1 MPSFRSALSL
11 VLHLTSVFG
20 YNYGSLN
27 QDAEPYVVAMFG
39 NESTGPDGMLFA
51 VFRAIDREFADGNE
65 RLGPWW
71 YISQAID
78 FPDQH
83 VPMLPSISQTSLA
96 INDSACR
103 SQTAACPLPLPN
115 MLTLSGA
122 YQVSDGPETQSDLR
136 DASTWDADYAALLNL
151 SGSGRNTRDRMTLHR
166 DSYNNE
172 RWLCKFSL
180 RLQESIACRSR
191 KLTRPVLPERRSRP
205 RRMGCRERY
214 CQQRST
220 DTIPGLQPR
229 RSPFT
234 IIRPAHRLRRAQRY
248 WKSRLGGL
256 RHFPLLDRP
265 NRL

>member
-1 MPSFRSALSL
+1 MPSFLSALIL
-11 VLHLTSVFG
+11 ALHLTSVFG
-20 YNYGSLN
+20 YDYGSLN

-51 VFRAIDREFADGNE
+51 VFRAIGREFADGNE

-122 YQVSDGPETQSDLR
+122 YQVSDGPETQSGLR

-151 SGSGRNTRDRMTLHR
+151 SGSGRNIRDRMTLHR
-166 DSYNNE
+166 DSYNNDPVFLDGLTMGVSANYTVE
-172 RWLCKFSL
+172 YSEDAGYTMNAGFVRAPYGFESRL
-180 RLQESIACRSR
+180 RLDA
-191 KLTRPVLPERRSRP
+191 
-205 RRMGCRERY
+205 
-214 CQQRST
+214 
-220 DTIPGLQPR
+220 
-229 RSPFT
+229 
-234 IIRPAHRLRRAQRY
+234 
-248 WKSRLGGL
+248 
-256 RHFPLLDRP
+256 
-265 NRL
+265 